1 MQQELAQRLL
11 SATLNWS
18 AEEIEENRELLDDFS
33 ELKYDQ
39 YQQYKPSSRFVEN
52 LCIWLNQF
60 DPEERDLAHKFILKN
75 LVFISPAE
83 MQHLID
89 SVNPEI
95 VLPII
100 EKQAN
105 DLINEKGDKTHSSKK
120 DVAGLLLRQ
129 SLFLAM
135 SDGARI
141 DVFRRFSKLDHDQ
154 VCVNYDLSDA
164 KFGEMINE
172 MRKRTGELSEKKK
185 ISKEYLS
192 ESFRNVFLLDDFSG
206 SGVSYLRRENGEW
219 KGKINRVLNRLK
231 EENMIQPCRERT
243 DNPQIHIVL
252 YLITEK
258 AYEALKSNIEDYC
271 KDKEIDIYIHYL
283 QKIEKVCLTDEE
295 ETWLKKYYPKFSAEI
310 EDSHYKKGNMDNPH
324 HGFDGCS
331 LALVIY
337 HNTPNNSFPILW
349 AGENALFPRITR
361 HKDVSE

>member
-18 AEEIEENRELLDDFS
+18 VEEIEKYRELLDDFS
-33 ELKYDQ
+33 ELKYDL

-60 DPEERDLAHKFILKN
+60 DPEDRDLALKFIINN

-89 SVNPEI
+89 NVYPEI
-95 VLPII
+95 VLPILQN
-100 EKQAN
+100 QAN
-105 DLINEKGDKTHSSKK
+105 DLVGGK
-120 DVAGLLLRQ
+120 DNTNSCPDENVVKLLLRQ

-141 DVFRRFSKLDHDQ
+141 DVFRRSSELDHDQ
-154 VCVNYDLSDA
+154 VCVNYDLSDT
-164 KFGEMINE
+164 KFGEMISE
-172 MRKRTGELSEKKK
+172 MQQRTMILCNKRNIKNDF
-185 ISKEYLS
+185 LS

-206 SGVSYLRRENGEW
+206 SGVSYIRHENGEW
-219 KGKINRVLNRLK
+219 KGKINKVLNHLQK
-231 EENMIQPCRERT
+231 EGIIQSGIGTE
-243 DNPQIHIVL
+243 NPQIHIIL

-258 AYEALKSNIEDYC
+258 AYNALRSNIDEYC
-271 KDKEIDIYIHYL
+271 KDKNIDIRIHYL
-283 QKIEKVCLTDEE
+283 QKIEPVRLTNQEE
-295 ETWLKKYYPKFSAEI
+295 NWLKKYYSRYASEI
-310 EDSHYKKGNMDNPH
+310 EDSHYKKGNMDYPH
-324 HGFDGCS
+324 HGFDGCA
-331 LALVIY
+331 LALVLY

-349 AGENALFPRITR
+349 AGENALFPRRTR

>member
-18 AEEIEENRELLDDFS
+18 VEEIEKYRELLDDFS

-60 DPEERDLAHKFILKN
+60 DPEDRDLALKFIINN
-75 LVFISPAE
+75 LIFISPAE

-89 SVNPEI
+89 NVYPEI
-95 VLPII
+95 VLPILQN
-100 EKQAN
+100 QAN
-105 DLINEKGDKTHSSKK
+105 NLIRAENKTSYFFDRNVVK
-120 DVAGLLLRQ
+120 LLLRQ

-141 DVFRRFSKLDHDQ
+141 DVLRRSSELDHDQ

-164 KFGEMINE
+164 KFDEMVRE
-172 MRKRTGELSEKKK
+172 MQQRTSELCERKK
-185 ISKEYLS
+185 IEKSFLS
-192 ESFRNVFLLDDFSG
+192 ESFRNIFLIDDFSG
-206 SGVSYLRRENGEW
+206 SGVSYIRHENGEW
-219 KGKINRVLNRLK
+219 KGKINRVLNRLQ
-231 EENMIQPCRERT
+231 EGNIIQLGRRIG
-243 DNPQIHIVL
+243 NPQIHIVL

-258 AYEALKSNIEDYC
+258 AYNALRNNINEYC
-271 KDKEIDIYIHYL
+271 KDKDIDIHIHYL
-283 QKIEKVCLTDEE
+283 QRIEPISLTEREE
-295 ETWLKKYYPKFSAEI
+295 NWLKKYYSKYASEI
-310 EDSHYKKGNMDNPH
+310 EDSHYKKGNMDYPH

-331 LALVIY
+331 LALVLY

-349 AGENALFPRITR
+349 AGENALFPRRTR